1 MDAATAAAGAGSI
14 VRASALVEFVDI
26 MPTLIEAAL
35 GASALPELCP
45 PDSREVELCVEGHSL
60 LVSRARI
67 LRMRVEIMESI
78 IIIKNWLRFPY
89 DSTFLRSHY
98 LHPHP

>member
-67 LRMRVEIMESI
+67 LRMRVEIMEA